1 MRDYIDL
8 VLCETCTGKREVF
21 KAPRFSHLNEGDMV
35 IVESGEGEEM
45 TNVISSV
52 SISTEESEELTFIKA
67 TMNISDIKDLDRI
80 KSRVVFRKFEYEEE
94 EENGNL

>member
-21 KAPRFSHLNEGDMV
+21 QAPKFSHLKTGDMV
-35 IVESGEGEEM
+35 IVEDGQGEEM
-45 TNVISSV
+45 TNVVASL

-67 TMNISDIKDLDRI
+67 SLKFEIEELGRI
-80 KSRVVFRKFEYEEE
+80 KSKVTFRQFDYKED
-94 EENGNL
+94 